1 MKSNNTANIR
11 SSEYRL
17 LTGLFFRLLPYQVLL
32 LIITSV
38 NGIVD
43 SLYAS
48 HNIGQSAMSAIG
60 LFGPLNHF
68 LYAASI
74 MFVSGSQV
82 LYGRYLARDRGKIN
96 HLFTVT
102 LVTSGGLG
110 LLTSVLLLV
119 GVYTG
124 VTSVLVNAQLDL
136 KMLND
141 YIVGQAVGIPALII
155 GQQLFSFL
163 SLENRRKWTMMAS
176 IICFAVNWIGNH
188 LFIVFFS
195 WGTFGLGLS
204 TSVSEWV
211 FMAVL
216 AMYYFLGRSEW
227 KFSLKGCNWHDA
239 PQILKLG
246 YSGALSRFVEMFRCL
261 IVNFL
266 VLRYVGSVGVSS
278 FAASNSVLAVFW
290 PVIFGMVAVGRML
303 FTIYMGEEDRRS
315 LVDVMKIVMTRGM
328 FIVLVMVAGLV
339 LLAEPLTQMFYR
351 DVSDPVYN
359 YTIMGFRLLPLCMPL
374 ALWSLTY
381 VPYAQ
386 AAEKRAISVVLPIV
400 DGMIGVVV
408 CSFFLIPMMQMNG
421 LYISNIL
428 NGMICAAVIL
438 VGAWLVLK
446 RCPHNIEDL
455 MAVPERIGVGPE
467 ARIDISITS
476 MEEVTNVSRRIGE
489 FCQNRGV
496 DAQRSFFAS
505 LCMEEMAGNIVEH
518 GFTKDK
524 KQHSADIRVVYKDD
538 GIILRIRDNC
548 TAFDPTEYHKTLQ
561 MGEDGKNV
569 GIQLVYGIAK
579 EVKYQNLLGIN
590 VLTMR
595 I

>member
-1 MKSNNTANIR
+1 MNRNGKT
-11 SSEYRL
+11 SEYKL
-17 LTGLFFRLLPYQVLL
+17 LTGLFFKLLPYQVLL

-48 HNIGQSAMSAIG
+48 HHIGQSAMSAIG

-82 LYGRYLARDRGKIN
+82 LYGRYLARDRSRIN

-102 LVTSGGLG
+102 LMTAGGLG
-110 LLTSVLLLV
+110 LVTGVLLVLS
-119 GVYTG
+119 VYTG
-124 VTSVLVNAQLDL
+124 ATHVLVNTQPDL

-141 YIVGQAVGIPALII
+141 YILGQAAGIPALII

-176 IICFAVNWIGNH
+176 IICFAANWLGDQ
-188 LFIVFFS
+188 LFIVTFR

-204 TSVSEWV
+204 TSLSEWV
-211 FMAVL
+211 FLAVL
-216 AMYYFLGRSEW
+216 AAYYIMGKSEW
-227 KFSLKGCNWHDA
+227 KFSLKGCKWHDA
-239 PQILKLG
+239 PEIVKLG

-266 VLRYVGSVGVSS
+266 ILKYVGSVGVSS
-278 FAASNSVLAVFW
+278 FAASNSVLALFW
-290 PVIFGMVAVGRML
+290 PVIFGMIAVTRML

-315 LVDVMKIVMTRGM
+315 LVDVMRIVMTRGLAV
-328 FIVLVMVAGLV
+328 VLVMVAGLV
-339 LLAEPLTQMFYR
+339 LMAEPLTRMFYR
-351 DVSDPVYN
+351 DPSDPIYY
-359 YTIMGFRLLPLCMPL
+359 YTMMGFRLLPLCMPL
-374 ALWSLTY
+374 ALWSLVY

-386 AAEKRAISVVLPIV
+386 AAEKRIVSVVLPIV
-400 DGMIGVVV
+400 DGMVGVVV
-408 CSFFLIPMMQMNG
+408 CSFILIPVMKMNG

-428 NGMICAAVIL
+428 NGVICAAVIL
-438 VGAWLVLK
+438 VGAWIDLK
-446 RCPHNIEDL
+446 RFPRNLEDM
-455 MAVPERIGVGPE
+455 MAIPERIGVGPDE
-467 ARIDISITS
+467 RIDISITS
-476 MEEVTNVSRRIGE
+476 MKEVADVSLRIDA
-489 FCQNRGV
+489 FCKARGV
-496 DAQRSFFAS
+496 DERRAFFAS

-518 GFTKDK
+518 GFTKDR
-524 KQHSADIRVVYKDD
+524 KQHSADIRVVHKDD
-538 GIILRIRDNC
+538 AVILRIRDDC
-548 TAFDPTEYHKTLQ
+548 TAFDPTEYHKV
-561 MGEDGKNV
+561 MKMDEDGKNA

-579 EVKYQNLLGIN
+579 EVQYQNLLGMN
-590 VLTMR
+590 VLTML